1 MTWWNM
7 IARMMSITSSSSFDV
22 AVAVA
27 VAVVDSST
35 DVDRSRVHNSEL
47 SVEEE

>member
-7 IARMMSITSSSSFDV
+7 IARMMSITSSSSFD
-22 AVAVA
+22 VAVA